1 MSSAKLVYNQ
11 VMQDI
16 YSLSYELKELMSQDE
31 RVILL
36 NKLEKEMNDN
46 EEVMVLAYQKDLA
59 ISNLNDAIN
68 HFGENSKEAKEA
80 QHELFLKKEALDN
93 HPLVRDYLKAYQEV
107 RELYFN
113 LNDILF
119 SNLNLHMKEHK

>member
-1 MSSAKLVYNQ
+1 MSLAKLVYNQ

-16 YSLSYELKELMSQDE
+16 YSLSYELKDLLSQDE
-31 RVILL
+31 RVLL
-36 NKLEKEMNDN
+36 LEKLEKEMNNN
-46 EEVMVLAYQKDLA
+46 EEVMALAYQKDLA
-59 ISNLNDAIN
+59 ISNLSDAIN
-68 HFGENSKEAKEA
+68 HFGENSEEAKKA

-93 HPLVRDYLKAYQEV
+93 HPLVREYLKAYQEV

>member
-1 MSSAKLVYNQ
+1 MSLAKLVYNQ

-16 YSLSYELKELMSQDE
+16 YSLSYELKELLSQDE
-31 RVILL
+31 RVVLL

-46 EEVMVLAYQKDLA
+46 EEVMALAYQKDLA
-59 ISNLNDAIN
+59 ISNLSDAIN
-68 HFGENSKEAKEA
+68 HFGENSEEAKKA
-80 QHELFLKKEALDN
+80 QHELFLEKEALDN

-119 SNLNLHMKEHK
+119 SNLSLKMKEHK

>member
-1 MSSAKLVYNQ
+1 MSLAKLVYNL

-16 YSLSYELKELMSQDE
+16 YSLSYELKDLLSHDE
-31 RVILL
+31 RVVLL
-36 NKLEKEMNDN
+36 NKLEKEMNAN
-46 EEVMVLAYQKDLA
+46 EEVMALAYQKDLA
-59 ISNLNDAIN
+59 ISNLSDAIN
-68 HFGENSKEAKEA
+68 HFGENSEEAKKA

-93 HPLVRDYLKAYQEV
+93 HPLVREYLKAYQEV

-119 SNLNLHMKEHK
+119 SNLSLHMKEHK

>member
-16 YSLSYELKELMSQDE
+16 YSISYELKELLSQDE

-46 EEVMVLAYQKDLA
+46 EEVMALAYQKDLA
-59 ISNLNDAIN
+59 ISNLSDAIN
-68 HFGENSKEAKEA
+68 HFGENSKEAKKA
-80 QHELFLKKEALDN
+80 QHELFLKKETLDN

>member
-46 EEVMVLAYQKDLA
+46 EEVMALAYQKDLA

-68 HFGENSKEAKEA
+68 HFGENSKEAKKA

>member
-1 MSSAKLVYNQ
+1 MSFTKLVYNQ

-16 YSLSYELKELMSQDE
+16 YSLSYELKELLSQDE
-31 RVILL
+31 RVVLL

-46 EEVMVLAYQKDLA
+46 EEVMALAYQKDLA
-59 ISNLNDAIN
+59 ITNLSDAIN
-68 HFGENSKEAKEA
+68 HFGEKSEEAKKA

-119 SNLNLHMKEHK
+119 SNLSLKMKEHK

>member
-1 MSSAKLVYNQ
+1 MSFTKLVYNQ

-16 YSLSYELKELMSQDE
+16 YSLSYELKELLSQDE
-31 RVILL
+31 RVVLL
-36 NKLEKEMNDN
+36 NKLEKEMNNN
-46 EEVMVLAYQKDLA
+46 EEVMALAYQKDLA
-59 ISNLNDAIN
+59 ISNLSDAIN
-68 HFGENSKEAKEA
+68 HFGENSEEAKKA

-119 SNLNLHMKEHK
+119 SNLSLKMKEHK

>member
-1 MSSAKLVYNQ
+1 MSFTKLVYNQ

-16 YSLSYELKELMSQDE
+16 YSLSYELKELLSQDE
-31 RVILL
+31 RVVLL
-36 NKLEKEMNDN
+36 NKLEKEMNNN
-46 EEVMVLAYQKDLA
+46 EEVMALAYQKDLA
-59 ISNLNDAIN
+59 ISNLSDAIN
-68 HFGENSKEAKEA
+68 HFGENSEEAKKA
-80 QHELFLKKEALDN
+80 QHELFLRKEALDN

>member
-1 MSSAKLVYNQ
+1 MSFTKLVYNQ

-16 YSLSYELKELMSQDE
+16 YSLSYELKELLSQDE
-31 RVILL
+31 RVVLL

-46 EEVMVLAYQKDLA
+46 EEVMALAYQKDLA
-59 ISNLNDAIN
+59 ISNLSDAIN
-68 HFGENSKEAKEA
+68 HFGENSEEAKKA

-119 SNLNLHMKEHK
+119 SNLSLKMKEHK

>member
-1 MSSAKLVYNQ
+1 MSFTKLVYNQ

-16 YSLSYELKELMSQDE
+16 YSLSYELKELLSQDE
-31 RVILL
+31 RVVLL

-46 EEVMVLAYQKDLA
+46 EEVMALAYQKDLA
-59 ISNLNDAIN
+59 ITNLSDAIN
-68 HFGENSKEAKEA
+68 HFGENSEEAKKA

-119 SNLNLHMKEHK
+119 SNLSLKMKEHK

>member
-1 MSSAKLVYNQ
+1 MSFTKLVYNQ

-16 YSLSYELKELMSQDE
+16 YSLSYELKELLSQDE
-31 RVILL
+31 RVVLL

-46 EEVMVLAYQKDLA
+46 EEVMALAYQKDLA
-59 ISNLNDAIN
+59 ITNLSDAIN
-68 HFGENSKEAKEA
+68 HFGENSEEAKKA

-107 RELYFN
+107 RELYFD

-119 SNLNLHMKEHK
+119 SNLSLKMKEHK

>member
-1 MSSAKLVYNQ
+1 MSFTKLVYNQ

-16 YSLSYELKELMSQDE
+16 YSLSYELKELLSQDE
-31 RVILL
+31 RVVLL

-46 EEVMVLAYQKDLA
+46 EEVMALAYQKDLA
-59 ISNLNDAIN
+59 ISNLSDAIN
-68 HFGENSKEAKEA
+68 HFGENSEEAKKA

-93 HPLVRDYLKAYQEV
+93 HQLVRDYLKAYQEV

-119 SNLNLHMKEHK
+119 SNLSLKMKEHK

>member
-1 MSSAKLVYNQ
+1 MSFTKLVYNQ

-16 YSLSYELKELMSQDE
+16 YSLSYELKDLLSQDE
-31 RVILL
+31 RVVLL
-36 NKLEKEMNDN
+36 DKLEKEMNAN
-46 EEVMVLAYQKDLA
+46 EEVMTLAYQKDLA
-59 ISNLNDAIN
+59 INNLSDAIN
-68 HFGENSKEAKEA
+68 HFGENSEEAKNA

-93 HPLVRDYLKAYQEV
+93 HPLVRQYLKAYQEV

-119 SNLNLHMKEHK
+119 SNLNLHLKEHK

>member
-1 MSSAKLVYNQ
+1 MSFTKLVYNQ

-16 YSLSYELKELMSQDE
+16 YSLSYELKDLLSQDE
-31 RVILL
+31 RVVLL
-36 NKLEKEMNDN
+36 DKLEKEMNAN
-46 EEVMVLAYQKDLA
+46 EEVMALAYQKDLA
-59 ISNLNDAIN
+59 INNLSDAIN
-68 HFGENSKEAKEA
+68 HFGENSEEAKKA

-93 HPLVRDYLKAYQEV
+93 HPLVREYLKAYQEV

-119 SNLNLHMKEHK
+119 SNLNLHLKEHK

>member
-1 MSSAKLVYNQ
+1 MSLAKLVYNQ

-16 YSLSYELKELMSQDE
+16 YSLSYELKELLSQDE
-31 RVILL
+31 RVVLL

-46 EEVMVLAYQKDLA
+46 EEVMALAYQKDLA
-59 ISNLNDAIN
+59 ISNLSDAIN
-68 HFGENSKEAKEA
+68 HFGENSEEAKKA

-119 SNLNLHMKEHK
+119 SNLRLKMQEHK

>member
-1 MSSAKLVYNQ
+1 
-11 VMQDI
+11 MQDI
-16 YSLSYELKELMSQDE
+16 YSLSYELKDLLSQDE
-31 RVILL
+31 RVVLL
-36 NKLEKEMNDN
+36 ERIEKEMNTN
-46 EEVMVLAYQKDLA
+46 EEVMALAYQKDLA
-59 ISNLNDAIN
+59 INNLSDAIN
-68 HFGENSKEAKEA
+68 HFGENSEEAKNA

-93 HPLVRDYLKAYQEV
+93 HPLVRQYLKAYQEV

>member
-1 MSSAKLVYNQ
+1 MSLAKLVYNQ

-16 YSLSYELKELMSQDE
+16 YSLSYELKELLSQDE
-31 RVILL
+31 RVVLL

-46 EEVMVLAYQKDLA
+46 EEVMALAYQKDLA
-59 ISNLNDAIN
+59 ISNLSDAIN
-68 HFGENSKEAKEA
+68 HFGENSEEAKKA

-119 SNLNLHMKEHK
+119 SNLSLKMKEHK